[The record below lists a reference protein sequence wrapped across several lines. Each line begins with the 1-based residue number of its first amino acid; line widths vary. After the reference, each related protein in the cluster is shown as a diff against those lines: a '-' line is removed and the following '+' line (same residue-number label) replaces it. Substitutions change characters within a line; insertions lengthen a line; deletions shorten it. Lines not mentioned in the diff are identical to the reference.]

1 MTRLQ
6 AAFAIVVIL
15 LGLSIVGHLDRQ
27 TALMLEAPALTDDLP
42 QPERMRCT

>member
-6 AAFAIVVIL
+6 AAFAIAVIL

-27 TALMLEAPALTDDLP
+27 TDLMLNGPTSTDDLP